1 MPNITVCTVCAYPL
15 SNDYANSFF
24 QLESSSFALDGH
36 RDSVNAV
43 KFDADLSMLL
53 SGGKLF
59 LPALISSLLTLVSRQ
74 LWSYNRMGLGNA

>member
-1 MPNITVCTVCAYPL
+1 MCYQNVMHHALPNK
-15 SNDYANSFF
+15 SF
-24 QLESSSFALDGH
+24 QLESSSFTLDGH

-59 LPALISSLLTLVSRQ
+59 VGLPSSPF
-74 LWSYNRMGLGNA
+74 YNRF